1 MQTFRL
7 HPYIYIANIITSN
20 FQREDTVSWA
30 AWRKLS
36 SLQFFMLFAGCQIW
50 HEITAV
56 DHSYYP
62 RISYIPRRTRI
73 LSLGIN
79 TMQIQTWQSRTLC
92 TVLLLTKRKLRQK
105 KKADFSPFC
114 LQNDVPLGCFVIV
127 LRLKEE
133 EKGLL
138 FEEGG
143 PWMPFLG

>member
-1 MQTFRL
+1 MDADLQAASV
-7 HPYIYIANIITSN
+7 YIYCKYYYLQFSEGRYCI
-20 FQREDTVSWA
+20 
-30 AWRKLS
+30 LS
-36 SLQFFMLFAGCQIW
+36 CLEKAFQFFMLFAGCQIW

-143 PWMPFLG
+143 P